1 MEGTYKII
9 NDIEQIQLLRKL
21 IGWNPLT
28 KQQWEI
34 MLKNS
39 SWMYSVWEKDSLLG
53 MGRAVSDGRYCM
65 IYDVIVH
72 KDYQGKGIGTKII
85 KSLIK
90 KAKKGIR
97 IGIFIENKEFLI
109 KFYES
114 QGFQPIN
121 GMQLIKE

>member
-1 MEGTYKII
+1 MKGTYKII
-9 NDIEQIQLLRKL
+9 DDIEQIQLLRKI

-28 KQQWEI
+28 KQQWKI

-39 SWMYSVWEKDSLLG
+39 SWMYSVWGKSVLLG

-72 KDYQGKGIGTKII
+72 KDHQGTGIGTKII

-90 KAKKGIR
+90 KAKTGLK
-97 IGIFIENKEFLI
+97 IGIFVENKESLI